1 MFDNRISNINANKLS
16 STIFANQK
24 KFRNEQN
31 LNALYC
37 GIVEDTNDPFNMGR
51 VKVRIPRL
59 HGTQEGQ
66 HNYLSTRDIPWAS
79 PALLNGGT
87 NDMGQMIVPVK
98 GSTVTVSFQYD
109 DFNQPMY
116 FGSVPTKINNKKI
129 YNDNPNIFN
138 GEPIDI
144 TTDDDIKD
152 LSRDTAKTVVYKSI
166 KGSTIIIDD
175 KDGKETIRMI
185 DAAGQVFE
193 MGNNSKSA
201 LKRRGN
207 REVPPKSSSTYMSL
221 RNNLGDEIA
230 IMSGDISIIT
240 SNGEE
245 ILLSEGEVTVTSG
258 DNTISLTEDEAIV
271 SVGDN
276 TISLTED
283 EALVT
288 TGNSNV
294 SIKDGD
300 VSFSDGESSIS
311 LSGGTCT
318 FNTTNFI
325 LNAANTNI
333 GDYVTK

>member
-1 MFDNRISNINANKLS
+1 MFDNKISNIHANKLS
-16 STIFANQK
+16 SMISANQK
-24 KFRNEQN
+24 EFRNEQN
-31 LNALYC
+31 LNAFYC
-37 GIVEDTNDPFNMGR
+37 GIVEDTNDPFKMGR
-51 VKVRIPRL
+51 IKVRIPGL
-59 HGTQEGQ
+59 HGTEKGQ
-66 HNYLSTRDIPWAS
+66 HNYLSTQDIPWAS

-87 NDMGQMIVPVK
+87 NDMGQMIIPVK
-98 GSTVTVSFQYD
+98 GSTVSVSFQYD

-152 LSRDTAKTVVYKSI
+152 LSNDSAKTVVYKSL

-175 KDGKETIRMI
+175 KDGKETIKMI

-193 MGNNSKSA
+193 MGNSSKSA
-201 LKRRGN
+201 LSRRGD
-207 REVPPKSSSTYMSL
+207 RELPPKSSSTYMSL

-230 IMSGDISIIT
+230 IMKGDISIIT

-245 ILLSEGEVTVTSG
+245 ILLSEGEVTITSG

-271 SVGDN
+271 S
-276 TISLTED
+276 
-283 EALVT
+283 A
-288 TGNSNV
+288 GNANIT
-294 SIKDGD
+294 IKDGD

-325 LNAANTNI
+325 LNASNTNI
-333 GDYVTK
+333 NDYVTK